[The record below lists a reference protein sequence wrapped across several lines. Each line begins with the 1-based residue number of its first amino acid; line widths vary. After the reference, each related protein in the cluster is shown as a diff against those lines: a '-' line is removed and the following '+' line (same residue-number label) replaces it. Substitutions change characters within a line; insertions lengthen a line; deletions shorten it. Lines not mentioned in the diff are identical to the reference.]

1 MIMKMCVPTMLL
13 ALMLAP
19 VAAGAAS
26 VEEQLNQLEEQRHQ
40 ALVSGNW
47 HDLAALHGDE
57 FFYNSATGTS
67 LTKKA
72 FIGYMKSGAVRVKR
86 ATREPA
92 AVRVHGNTAV
102 VTGVERV
109 EATVEGKDKTV
120 SSRYLHVW
128 ANEAQGW
135 RLVARQATYLTENR

>member
-1 MIMKMCVPTMLL
+1 MSDFDDKRK
-13 ALMLAP
+13 
-19 VAAGAAS
+19 G
-26 VEEQLNQLEEQRHQ
+26 
-40 ALVSGNW
+40 
-47 HDLAALHGDE
+47 
-57 FFYNSATGTS
+57 TGTNEWS
-67 LTKKA
+67 ERTENIQRGCSHNCLYCYASSNAVRFKLRDRNDWEREELTKKA